1 MPVSNHLR
9 TSFDPFNINVND
21 QARAGV
27 KNGLK
32 KGHVIYRHAQIR
44 NKELSEE
51 SISPPLEPSSMSRLN
66 QIANCENAD
75 GILPLSAFTR
85 CQSQHQQSFC
95 QPGILR
101 FLLFA
106 DHLFSGH

>member
-1 MPVSNHLR
+1 MTKQELGSR
-9 TSFDPFNINVND
+9 MSS
-21 QARAGV
+21 
-27 KNGLK
+27 
-32 KGHVIYRHAQIR
+32 KGSCNLWTHTQIR

-51 SISPPLEPSSMSRLN
+51 SISPPMELSSLSGLN

-85 CQSQHQQSFC
+85 CQSRHQQSFC

-106 DHLFSGH
+106 DHLFSGHNKK